1 MIENST
7 KSKIQP
13 IKELENEL
21 LKDSNLDDMRG
32 VRPDIQDPTTQLN
45 ADEVKHDISV
55 LARYL
60 IRVYVG
66 WPVHNDIVKRKVLKH
81 LTKAYNSAH
90 DMTASE
96 LFDTIQGAIEYIPD
110 NHISMFFNRIRAKT
124 KSKRV
129 HKDVGNNFAGI
140 QPIKTELRND
150 GIAVIGFTSMLKT
163 DEFRDTILDFQ
174 NTVLPK
180 STALIIDLRGNGGGN
195 SFYSDRFAYFLCG
208 KCVDSAKKI
217 FVRTTPEAQKVQQES
232 YPTAGWAELH
242 ISEKLQVWKKG
253 KDFKSDKQHAYM
265 KPIYIL
271 TDEHTGSGAEMFL
284 LRMVHHP
291 MVKVVGDNS
300 RGMEVYGNMARGFL
314 PHSKITVSV
323 GMNYRILEHDNFELH
338 GYKPNIKCGDR
349 TDAMGVAI
357 AEFNKSNKNTSF
369 YLMGT
374 NKKVRKW

>member
-1 MIENST
+1 ML
-7 KSKIQP
+7 KIP
-13 IKELENEL
+13 SIKELENEL

-32 VRPDIQDPTTQLN
+32 VRPDIQDPTTQLS

-90 DMTASE
+90 DMTAGE

-110 NHISMFFNRIRAKT
+110 NHISMFFNRMRAKT

-129 HKDVGNNFAGI
+129 HKDVGNNFAGT

-195 SFYSDRFAYFLCG
+195 SFYSDKFAYFLCG
-208 KCVDSAKKI
+208 KHIDSVKKI
-217 FVRTTPEAQKVQQES
+217 YVRTTPEAQKVQQEG
-232 YPTAGWAELH
+232 YPDAPWAKFCA
-242 ISEKLQVWKKG
+242 SEKLQLWAKG
-253 KDFKSDKQHAYM
+253 KDFKIDKQRAYM

-271 TDEHTGSGAEMFL
+271 ADEHTGSSAEMFL
-284 LRMVHHP
+284 LRMLHHP
-291 MVKVVGDNS
+291 MVTIIGDNS

-314 PHSKITVSV
+314 PHSKITVFV

-338 GYKPNIKCGDR
+338 GYKPNIKCYDG
-349 TDAMGVAI
+349 TDALDMAI
-357 AEFNKSNKNTSF
+357 MALNKSNKNKSS
-369 YLMGT
+369 YLMTT
-374 NKKVRKW
+374 NNKVRKW